1 HAATTWSRQLAEPIR
16 WDWCVETLS
25 SMAIDVAIELGPG
38 QDLSRQIESSIQ
50 GVSAR
55 SLDEFT
61 SDEQIQNWLRI
72 HD

>member
-1 HAATTWSRQLAEPIR
+1 
-16 WDWCVETLS
+16 
-25 SMAIDVAIELGPG
+25 MAIDVAIELGPG

-55 SLDEFT
+55 SVDEFT